1 MITTA
6 STIQPFMPLNSIK
19 LATAKKI
26 PTDSEAV
33 PTEKTPL
40 ATTEALPKTS
50 VSNELLLAS
59 NNIQVTKLKTFSTA
73 AGYRSWGLDIK
84 KGKKGKDELW
94 LKKKGQKPSLVKTGS
109 HEELVAIKSLFK
121 PKGVNS
127 YTTKQQANGDCA
139 ILAPMQEMMLTGNVK
154 NLIQAVSY
162 NKHTKGFNVALYD
175 DNGGR
180 VTYPISKAQIM
191 QYAKETKTVVGSD
204 GKSQEGYTIP
214 TSSHRNLT
222 VAINL
227 AMRQHSND
235 VMPEHKDKNPLSSEN
250 INGNWPQFLPNSLS
264 PTTRKLATFYSKT
277 SKSGLEKTSVQNFS
291 APTWNVSS
299 DNKPLPLNLNE
310 LAKLRKAHPN
320 QTITVF
326 IASNYQEIPQALN
339 NQGIVGTHAYTLL
352 AVNEKKKTVTVIN
365 PWDSSKAIVL
375 DAKSL
380 FFNTVTVAKNKN
392 NDTPTDSDM
401 IA

>member
-1 MITTA
+1 M
-6 STIQPFMPLNSIK
+6 
-19 LATAKKI
+19 AK
-26 PTDSEAV
+26 
-33 PTEKTPL
+33 EKR
-40 ATTEALPKTS
+40 A
-50 VSNELLLAS
+50 
-59 NNIQVTKLKTFSTA
+59 
-73 AGYRSWGLDIK
+73 
-84 KGKKGKDELW
+84 
-94 LKKKGQKPSLVKTGS
+94 KPSLVKTGS

-139 ILAPMQEMMLTGNVK
+139 ILAPLQEMMLTGNVK

-162 NKHTKGFNVALYD
+162 NKHTKGFDVALYD
-175 DNGGR
+175 GKGGR

-191 QYAKETKTVVGSD
+191 QYAKETKTVIGSD

-214 TSSHRNLT
+214 TSSHSNLII
-222 VAINL
+222 AFNL
-227 AMRQHSND
+227 AARQHSND